1 MIPHSRPSLGVEEE
15 EAAERVIRS
24 GHLAQGEEVEALET
38 ELAARLGVTFVVA
51 VSSGSAALH
60 LSLISLSVAD
70 GQFVILP

>member
-70 GQFVILP
+70 GQSVILP